1 MLLAKKHS
9 KIKYSN
15 LQQEKKV
22 GKLEMMGKTSSN
34 KHPGRTVQHLFSN
47 ASTIGGH
54 DFSLQQ
60 KKGEPTENAEECPVV
75 PVLSAPVSSLQ
86 GLHESNPKAP
96 WEDRDD
102 RHGKPLR
109 IWHLHGHGY

>member
-1 MLLAKKHS
+1 
-9 KIKYSN
+9 
-15 LQQEKKV
+15 
-22 GKLEMMGKTSSN
+22 MMGKTSSN
-34 KHPGRTVQHLFSN
+34 KYPGRTVQHLFSK
-47 ASTIGGH
+47 ASTIGPLGFM
-54 DFSLQQ
+54 DNN
-60 KKGEPTENAEECPVV
+60 GEPPENAEECPVV

-109 IWHLHGHGY
+109 ILHLHGHGY